1 MSNQIILLL
10 SLPPSANR
18 LWRNNR
24 LSQEYRAWKDTAGWE
39 AKTQLIGVA
48 PIKGSFSVKIE
59 VPANRRDLDNNVKPL
74 LDLCQAVGAIEND
87 RHAEEIHLYRVER
100 EGVLLTLAAL

>member
-24 LSQEYRAWKDTAGWE
+24 LSQEYRSWKDTAGWE

-48 PIKGSFSVKIE
+48 PIKGAFAVRIE
-59 VPANRRDLDNNVKPL
+59 VPANRRDLDNSCKPL
-74 LDLCQAVGAIEND
+74 LDLCQAVGVIED
-87 RHAEEIHLYRVER
+87 DKFAEEIHLYRVDRDGALVE
-100 EGVLLTLAAL
+100 LTAL